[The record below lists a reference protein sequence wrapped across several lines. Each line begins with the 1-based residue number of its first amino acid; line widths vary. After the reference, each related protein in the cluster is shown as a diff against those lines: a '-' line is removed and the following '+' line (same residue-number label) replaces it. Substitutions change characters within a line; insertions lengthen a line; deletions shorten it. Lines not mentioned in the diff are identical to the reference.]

1 MTVCI
6 VARCT
11 ENDSFI
17 AASDRMFSYGNQYT
31 YESISLKRIGL
42 TPDGRWHTMFAANYV
57 PNVLPVIRGSR
68 HVLNGRGKRP
78 PFDLDTVERA
88 CVQAYQVQRARLVSD
103 TILSKYGFDLTS
115 YKHEVTK
122 FGPAECARI
131 NGEIEQLKVGV
142 ELIVYGYDEWNVAH
156 LFRVDEPGVSICC
169 DHDAFAVVGSGAGWA
184 QASLLSDELP
194 KISQAEMVCRVAE
207 AKFLAEQD
215 VGVGNDSAIGVLN
228 QPPNVASGTS
238 ERFISIPAMD
248 AIRNANSQGSNRPYP
263 QAILDGIMNELNSAI
278 TSETIGEVIRL
289 AKRILD
295 RRRRNQRTRSV

>member
-156 LFRVDEPGVSICC
+156 LF
-169 DHDAFAVVGSGAGWA
+169 
-184 QASLLSDELP
+184 
-194 KISQAEMVCRVAE
+194 
-207 AKFLAEQD
+207 
-215 VGVGNDSAIGVLN
+215 
-228 QPPNVASGTS
+228 
-238 ERFISIPAMD
+238 
-248 AIRNANSQGSNRPYP
+248 QG
-263 QAILDGIMNELNSAI
+263 G
-278 TSETIGEVIRL
+278 
-289 AKRILD
+289 
-295 RRRRNQRTRSV
+295 RTRSLDLLRSRRICRSRIGGWLGASITPVRRASQNLTG